1 MPYPSP
7 TWPNLLDKKVWI
19 REGGE
24 VTKNFQ
30 QLKLSQESEDGVSTD
45 LWRNIVVVD
54 IPSFFLNAWDTK
66 EC

>member
-45 LWRNIVVVD
+45 L
-54 IPSFFLNAWDTK
+54 
-66 EC
+66 